1 MVKEIIWS
9 LVLHLP
15 SCLLWWWKTVH
26 FLLILCRIVLF
37 GWLLVLCFSTYIET
51 AKLTK
56 YTELFLTWCWHFPSC
71 CWQQKN
77 ELVGD
82 LRCLLAKHFHA
93 PDEHR
98 VKLHREESSFLLII
112 TVPWTGIVTN
122 VYVSYTEASLALQ
135 HWVVTCRSHAF
146 QRMENVLSEGVSSV
160 KDIRNALWAW
170 LFRGVKVLD
179 HLQSVNSVYRL
190 FEESCFWLLPF
201 LTALPFHI
209 PACSAANVLFCMSN
223 TSASGVSLNW
233 RGKQLVFIRF
243 RM

>member
-122 VYVSYTEASLALQ
+122 VSSCTFKILTCLILKPLLHCSTESWPAGPM
-135 HWVVTCRSHAF
+135 HFKGW
-146 QRMENVLSEGVSSV
+146 RMCFPKVCPLWRTSEMPCEPG
-160 KDIRNALWAW
+160 
-170 LFRGVKVLD
+170 F
-179 HLQSVNSVYRL
+179 
-190 FEESCFWLLPF
+190 
-201 LTALPFHI
+201 
-209 PACSAANVLFCMSN
+209 
-223 TSASGVSLNW
+223 SGEL
-233 RGKQLVFIRF
+233 RC
-243 RM
+243 